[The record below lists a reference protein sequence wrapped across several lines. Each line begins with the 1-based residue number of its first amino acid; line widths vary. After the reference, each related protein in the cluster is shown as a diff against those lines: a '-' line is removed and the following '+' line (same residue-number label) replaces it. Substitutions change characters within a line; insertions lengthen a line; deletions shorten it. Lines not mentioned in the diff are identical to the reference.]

1 MKQVTVFGGS
11 GFVGRHVV
19 SRLAARGFVVRVAV
33 RDVAAAS
40 FVKPMGDVGQVTP
53 VCANILDEAAVTAAV
68 EGSDAAINLVGILFS
83 RGRQRFDA
91 IHQDGAERIARL
103 SRTAGVEHF
112 VQMSALG
119 ASSTSRSQYA
129 RSKAAGEVAVRDA
142 FGDATIVRPSVIFGP
157 DDNFFN
163 QFAALAR
170 LLPFLPV
177 FGCPFPTLKNLTIDF
192 FGDGGT
198 KFQPVYVGDVA
209 DAIVACLDNDAAAG
223 QTYELGGPT
232 VYSFKQLM
240 ELVLS
245 ATDRRCL
252 LLPIPFWVAYI
263 ETLFLE
269 LLPKPLLTRDQIT
282 LLQTDNVLSGTA
294 PTLLTLGIMPTAAE
308 LIVQTY
314 LDRFRRGGRFH
325 DSQTV

>member
-1 MKQVTVFGGS
+1 M
-11 GFVGRHVV
+11 
-19 SRLAARGFVVRVAV
+19 
-33 RDVAAAS
+33 
-40 FVKPMGDVGQVTP
+40 
-53 VCANILDEAAVTAAV
+53 
-68 EGSDAAINLVGILFS
+68 
-83 RGRQRFDA
+83 
-91 IHQDGAERIARL
+91 
-103 SRTAGVEHF
+103 
-112 VQMSALG
+112 
-119 ASSTSRSQYA
+119 
-129 RSKAAGEVAVRDA
+129 
-142 FGDATIVRPSVIFGP
+142 
-157 DDNFFN
+157 
-163 QFAALAR
+163 
-170 LLPFLPV
+170 
-177 FGCPFPTLKNLTIDF
+177 
-192 FGDGGT
+192 
-198 KFQPVYVGDVA
+198 
-209 DAIVACLDNDAAAG
+209 ACLDNDAAAG

-269 LLPKPLLTRDQIT
+269 LLPKPLLTRDQVT